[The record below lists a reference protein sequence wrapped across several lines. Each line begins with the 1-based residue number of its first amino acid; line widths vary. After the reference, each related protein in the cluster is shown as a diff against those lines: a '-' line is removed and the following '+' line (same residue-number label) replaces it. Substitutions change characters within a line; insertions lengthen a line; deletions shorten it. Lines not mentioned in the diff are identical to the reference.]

1 MTSLDESPE
10 EPLYY
15 QCVLNLAKNDVSRKV
30 IEQFYSV
37 RDRVLIGKA
46 RLSFPVIPSQML
58 LRCYF
63 WQLLTE
69 SPREEGKTLHLFTD
83 HDINPNDVNFHL
95 AWLKANGFG
104 EMDLG
109 GPVHRVN
116 NEYLDFLLDRQSTER
131 GAPAMNLQQ
140 KWESVRRR
148 IAAQK
153 QKEEERRN
161 LADEE
166 DQQRAIA
173 IIEEYLNHPKTI
185 AGKNLNMPVNGE
197 ISSSIRKYLSLQGF
211 GVVQIQGKSLVCMKK
226 PANKRTNSNEPP
238 AKKARTVRL

>member
-1 MTSLDESPE
+1 MTSLDESSE

-30 IEQFYSV
+30 IEQFYNI

-69 SPREEGKTLHLFTD
+69 SADEEGKTLPHLFTD
-83 HDINPNDVNFHL
+83 HDIDPNDVKFHL

-109 GPVHRVN
+109 GPVNRVN

-148 IAAQK
+148 MAAQK
-153 QKEEERRN
+153 QKDEEIRKI
-161 LADEE
+161 ADEE
-166 DQQRAIA
+166 DQQRAIN

-185 AGKNLNMPVNGE
+185 AGKMLTLPVNGE
-197 ISSSIRKYLSLQGF
+197 ISFSIRKYLSREGF
-211 GVVQIQGKSLVCMKK
+211 GVVQIQGKSIVCMKK
-226 PANKRTNSNEPP
+226 TTSSNEPP
-238 AKKARTVRL
+238 KKKARTVRL